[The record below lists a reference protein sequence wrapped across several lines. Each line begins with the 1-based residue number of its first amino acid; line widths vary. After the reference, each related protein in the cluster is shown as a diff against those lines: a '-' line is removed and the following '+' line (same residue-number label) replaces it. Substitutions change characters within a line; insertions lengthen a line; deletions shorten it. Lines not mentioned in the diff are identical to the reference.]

1 MNMPSTVTPR
11 VPLRL
16 GGIAALLA
24 AAAVF
29 PAHAGISY
37 KLDRASAA
45 PGTTIEVQAVYFNDS
60 DAGGRWQ
67 PPREIVLQ
75 WRSPSG
81 AVVRSIARAQ
91 SDVLDINVPVNNFAR
106 MAWRAVV
113 PAQATGLQAVAI
125 EGEPT
130 LMALDATPTAAIASK
145 PADVP
150 VVDARTGQPLPAGEV
165 SAIGASPDAGPSPTS
180 VAAATPTGTGSGN
193 PAFDRLRSGLS
204 EYEPTYIDIRTRGRT
219 TSKLQ
224 FSFKYRLFTPDPG
237 QEPGFLDKLYLGYTQ
252 TSVWDLQGDSRPFID
267 TTFNPSLFWQSD
279 NMWQSADQ
287 NWRVGLASGV
297 EHASNGK
304 AGEDSRSVNDAF
316 LQPAVNY
323 RFDGG
328 STLTFAPRIK
338 GYFALGDQN
347 RNYTDY
353 TGWVDWNLRW
363 AQDNGLIASLM
374 YRQGDSARRT
384 AQLDL
389 AWPLKRTFLNMNG
402 YLHLQYFNGY
412 GDTLLGYDQRQKS
425 QIGIGLSLVP

>member
-1 MNMPSTVTPR
+1 MPSTVTPR
-11 VPLRL
+11 VPPRL
-16 GGIAALLA
+16 GGIAALLS

-45 PGTTIEVQAVYFNDS
+45 PGTTIEVQAIYFNDT

-81 AVVRSIARAQ
+81 NVVRSTARAE
-91 SDVLDINVPVNNFAR
+91 SEVLDFNVPVNNFAR

-130 LMALDATPTAAIASK
+130 LMALDATATAAIASK

-150 VVDARTGQPLPAGEV
+150 VVDARTGQPLPAKEV

-180 VAAATPTGTGSGN
+180 VAAATPAGTASGN

-224 FSFKYRLFTPDPG
+224 FSLKYRLFTPDAG
-237 QEPGFLDKLYLGYTQ
+237 KEPGFLDNLYLGYTQ
-252 TSVWDLQGDSRPFID
+252 TSVWDLQGESRPFID

-287 NWRVGLASGV
+287 NWRVGLAGGV

-304 AGEDSRSVNDAF
+304 AGDDSRSVNDAF
-316 LQPAVNY
+316 LQPGVNY

-353 TGWVDWNLRW
+353 TGWVDWHLRW
-363 AQDNGLIASLM
+363 AQDNGLIASVM

-384 AQLDL
+384 TQLDL